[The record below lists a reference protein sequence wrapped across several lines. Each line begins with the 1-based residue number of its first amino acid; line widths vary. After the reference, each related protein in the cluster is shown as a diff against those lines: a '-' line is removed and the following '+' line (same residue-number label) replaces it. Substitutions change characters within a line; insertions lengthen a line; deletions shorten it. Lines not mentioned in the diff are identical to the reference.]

1 MEQAIAGAKSRVRKA
16 GEFIVEEF
24 VHALPAMVFFAIGF
38 NLIVFSM
45 NLILSQ
51 YFVRFG
57 SFMLATTAALVVGKA
72 VLVADT
78 MPFLNRFEPAPLIQ
92 PILFK
97 TCVYAVFVFIARLI
111 EAYVHYII
119 DTGRLIGF
127 FPFMYEQF
135 SWQRFIFIQLW
146 IFVLFLIY
154 TTGSELNRLFGY
166 GMLAKLFFKHRSSE
180 YKLSR
185 RERIRTLVQLSRVT
199 ERHSINDLEDSRTTA
214 HREMVGLLKILA
226 TDRRDQA
233 AAAARVSTTRP
244 TAPSVG

>member
-1 MEQAIAGAKSRVRKA
+1 
-16 GEFIVEEF
+16 
-24 VHALPAMVFFAIGF
+24 
-38 NLIVFSM
+38 M

-51 YFVRFG
+51 YFLRFG

-78 MPFLNRFEPAPLIQ
+78 MPFLNRFEWAPLIQ

-97 TCVYAVFVFIARLI
+97 TCVYTVFVFIARLI

-135 SWQRFIFIQLW
+135 SWHRFIFIQLW
-146 IFVLFLIY
+146 IFVLFFIY
-154 TTGSELNRLFGY
+154 ATGTELNRLFGY

-199 ERHSINDLEDSRTTA
+199 ERHTIDELGDSRTAA
-214 HREMVGLLKILA
+214 HREMIRLLGILA
-226 TDRRDQA
+226 DRAPSRPA
-233 AAAARVSTTRP
+233 TAARLSAARP
-244 TAPSVG
+244 TAPTIG

>member
-1 MEQAIAGAKSRVRKA
+1 MEQAIAGGKSRIRKA
-16 GEFIVEEF
+16 GEFIAEEF
-24 VHALPAMVFFAIGF
+24 VHALPAMVFFALGF
-38 NLIVFSM
+38 NLIVFSI
-45 NLILSQ
+45 NLVLSQ
-51 YFVRFG
+51 YFLRFG

-72 VLVADT
+72 VLVADS
-78 MPFLNRFEPAPLIQ
+78 MPFLRRFESAPLIQ

-97 TCVYAVFVFIARLI
+97 TCVYTVFVFIARLI
-111 EAYVHYII
+111 EAYVHYMI

-146 IFVLFLIY
+146 IFVLFFIY

-185 RERIRTLVQLSRVT
+185 RERIRTLVRLSRVT
-199 ERHSINDLEDSRTTA
+199 ERHTIDELGDPHTA
-214 HREMVGLLKILA
+214 AHHEMVGLLRILA
-226 TDRRDQA
+226 DRKPGRPA
-233 AAAARVSTTRP
+233 TAARLSAARP
-244 TAPSVG
+244 TAPTIG